1 MHLDVDIGDNGN
13 LRHPEL
19 NFGQAS
25 REFVGGGL
33 HQARMEGSGHWQLDG
48 AAAAAGLGAL
58 ECAGDRCLLARDHD
72 LAGRIEVD
80 GLDAPRLA
88 SFGDG
93 GLNRIVGEAR

>member
-1 MHLDVDIGDNGN
+1 M
-13 LRHPEL
+13 
-19 NFGQAS
+19 S
-25 REFVGGGL
+25 
-33 HQARMEGSGHWQLDG
+33 
-48 AAAAAGLGAL
+48 AAGCIRLEWKGADTGSSMARRQPRALGAL